1 MVLIAELYC
10 IRNCIVRKYPSMCC
24 SKYRPYQAVEYKRAD
39 HIFRITTVIFRITT
53 VIFRITTVIFR
64 FTTVIFRITTVIFRF
79 TTVIFRFRIMPVLG
93 VNFNNMPKICQTI
106 FFIKEDKS
114 VDTPN

>member
-1 MVLIAELYC
+1 VVLIAELYC

-79 TTVIFRFRIMPVLG
+79 RIMPVSC
-93 VNFNNMPKICQTI
+93 VNFNNMQKICQTTL
-106 FFIKEDKS
+106 FIKEDKS